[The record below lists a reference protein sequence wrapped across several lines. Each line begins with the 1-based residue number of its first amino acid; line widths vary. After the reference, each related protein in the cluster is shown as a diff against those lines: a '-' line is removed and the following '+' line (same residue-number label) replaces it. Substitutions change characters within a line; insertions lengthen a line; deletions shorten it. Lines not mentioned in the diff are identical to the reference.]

1 MRLREGNEGAQ
12 GCTALQLVE
21 TNPNLQGTLTLVVVV
36 ELLSRV

>member
-1 MRLREGNEGAQ
+1 MWLREGNERAQ

-21 TNPNLQGTLTLVVVV
+21 PNPNLQGTLTLYVVV